1 MNCPKCG
8 NAAAPGAAFCA
19 ICGSNFA
26 GGMIPGP
33 GVPPPMPAYG
43 YQQPM
48 MMGPQRTSG
57 MAIAGFILALVVWSE
72 PDRNAAPGDDAP
84 AGYAVSAADDG
95 PAHVGYGDR
104 RLHPVVL
111 LRAPRPD
118 LFDHR
123 LQRVQEVDGHG
134 EGRGSRAR
142 RYHHRDP

>member
-26 GGMIPGP
+26 GGMVPGP

-57 MAIAGFILALVVWSE
+57 MAIAGFILSLVVCGILGLIFSIMGHNE
-72 PDRNAAPGDDAP
+72 VKRSNGMVGGGGLAMAGIIISIIRLVLEVIYILVIIAAI
-84 AGYAVSAADDG
+84 
-95 PAHVGYGDR
+95 
-104 RLHPVVL
+104 
-111 LRAPRPD
+111 
-118 LFDHR
+118 
-123 LQRVQEVDGHG
+123 
-134 EGRGSRAR
+134 GSNS
-142 RYHHRDP
+142 HHYSSY